1 MKIIMEDITKEI
13 DNNVVLDNINLIF
26 ESGKIYGLIGRNGS
40 GKSMILKTICGFLPP
55 NTGKVYI
62 DEEDIY
68 KNKSFPHSIAALL
81 DKPVYLPDL
90 NAYDNLKMIS
100 SVNNSANDEQIKN
113 ALDIVNLANDKK
125 IFKKFSLGMKQKLG
139 IAQVIMEDSD
149 IMILDEPFNG
159 IEEETTQKLRDYLK
173 NQRDNGKLIIV
184 ASHIKEDI
192 ETLCDQVYEIKLG
205 KVKN

>member
-1 MKIIMEDITKEI
+1 MKVIMKDITKRI
-13 DNNVVLDNINLIF
+13 DNNVVLDNVNLTF

-55 NTGKVYI
+55 NAGKVYI

-81 DKPVYLPDL
+81 DKPMYLPDL

-113 ALDIVNLANDKK
+113 ALDILNLANDKK

-173 NQRDNGKLIIV
+173 SQRDNGKLIIV

-192 ETLCDQVYEIKLG
+192 ETLCDHVYEIKLG

>member
-1 MKIIMEDITKEI
+1 MKVIMKDITKRI
-13 DNNVVLDNINLIF
+13 DNNVVLDNVNLTF

-55 NTGKVYI
+55 NAGKVYI

-81 DKPVYLPDL
+81 DKPMYLPDL

-173 NQRDNGKLIIV
+173 SQRDNGKLIIV

-192 ETLCDQVYEIKLG
+192 ETLCDHVYEIKLG